1 MSGSARPPVELSPA
15 DREGVPRT
23 RDVIRVQAA
32 LDRVE
37 KLIRLLET
45 GALPTRGLAGHPQSI
60 IRVVSG
66 IA

>member
-1 MSGSARPPVELSPA
+1 VSGSARPPVELSPA
-15 DREGVPRT
+15 NREGVPRT

-37 KLIRLLET
+37 KLIRFFET
-45 GALPTRGLAGHPQSI
+45 GTLPARGLSSHPQSI
-60 IRVVSG
+60 IPIVSG